1 MPLPLLW
8 CCRCYD
14 VAPQSVAGTAVA
26 AVLLPLAR
34 HTGAVRSN
42 SNTDHQ
48 NLEYFTTTKVLNRRQ
63 ARCAQELAG
72 IDFRIYYRPGSQNG
86 KPDALSRCSEYRPEK
101 GGVENQLITMVLR
114 EKHFAERQN
123 LSFIASSAR
132 LASLP
137 TRNWT
142 TEFLRKVR
150 KAAQE
155 DPAYQR
161 AQEEVEQEAA
171 LPEEQQM
178 DR

>member
-1 MPLPLLW
+1 
-8 CCRCYD
+8 
-14 VAPQSVAGTAVA
+14 
-26 AVLLPLAR
+26 
-34 HTGAVRSN
+34 
-42 SNTDHQ
+42 
-48 NLEYFTTTKVLNRRQ
+48 
-63 ARCAQELAG
+63 
-72 IDFRIYYRPGSQNG
+72 
-86 KPDALSRCSEYRPEK
+86 
-101 GGVENQLITMVLR
+101 MVLR